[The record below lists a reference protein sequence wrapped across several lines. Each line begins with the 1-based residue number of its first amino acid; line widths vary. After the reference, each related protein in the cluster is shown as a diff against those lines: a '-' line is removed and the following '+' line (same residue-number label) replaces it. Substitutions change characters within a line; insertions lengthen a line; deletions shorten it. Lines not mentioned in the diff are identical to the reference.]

1 MVPLTNGNRRARASQ
16 SRRPGLNFP
25 KSEYVQSLER
35 GLAVIKAF
43 DAQHP
48 ARTLSEVAAAVG
60 ITRAAARRFLLTL
73 QSLGYVASDGRYFR
87 LKPQTLELG
96 YAYLASLP
104 WWRYAQ
110 QVAENVSGAI
120 KQATAVGVLDRDSVA
135 YVAYS
140 PAAQLPGLAR
150 TPGTRLP
157 AHATAIGRVLLAG
170 LPAAQLSDYLR
181 HAELRP
187 LTPMT
192 ETSVRRLR
200 KAVEQ
205 AAVDGFSVVDQ
216 ELELGLRAI
225 GVPIRDRA
233 GNTAAA
239 ISVSVRDP
247 YLKAAELAP
256 RFLGELRKAAAEITR
271 NLPA

>member
-1 MVPLTNGNRRARASQ
+1 MHQLPNVSRRAPRGQ
-16 SRRPGLNFP
+16 SRLALGFP
-25 KSEYVQSLER
+25 KSEYIQSLER

-43 DAQHP
+43 DARHP
-48 ARTLSEVAAAVG
+48 ARTLSEVAEAVG

-73 QSLGYVASDGRYFR
+73 QALGYVIADGRYFR
-87 LKPQTLELG
+87 LQPQTLELG

-110 QVAENVSGAI
+110 EVAEKLSRSL
-120 KQATAVGVLDRDSVA
+120 KQATAVGVLDRDCVA
-135 YVAYS
+135 YVAYA
-140 PAAQLPGLAR
+140 PAPELPGLAR

-157 AHATAIGRVLLAG
+157 THATAIGRVLLAG
-170 LPAAQLSDYLR
+170 LPETALGDYLR
-181 HAELRP
+181 KAQLRS

-192 ETSVRRLR
+192 QTDPRKLR
-200 KAVEQ
+200 KAIEQ
-205 AAVDGFSVVDQ
+205 ATANGYSIVDQ

-233 GNTAAA
+233 GNTTAA

-247 YLKAAELAP
+247 YTKVADLAP
-256 RFLGELRKAAAEITR
+256 RFLAPLRNAAVDITR
-271 NLPA
+271 NLPT